1 MSIYPNTLFF
11 CNKKYYNPA
20 VCSMVLFF
28 SHCFF
33 IQADEL
39 RAVALEEQINFS
51 GGAVAMLGD
60 DQLRGMERFL
70 PGVFVIVLPKKQAG
84 QPDGGDRGAELQH
97 RRHARQ
103 VAKK

>member
-1 MSIYPNTLFF
+1 MINRGIPFL

-20 VCSMVLFF
+20 VHSRVFLF

-51 GGAVAMLGD
+51 G
-60 DQLRGMERFL
+60 
-70 PGVFVIVLPKKQAG
+70 
-84 QPDGGDRGAELQH
+84 
-97 RRHARQ
+97 
-103 VAKK
+103 